1 MWLPLLGL
9 LLGLLIGSVFTFPLP
24 IALANYLSIVVLA
37 ALDSLL
43 GGFRAL
49 SEKRFDGTV
58 LISGFLVNS
67 LLAAILAYVGDR
79 LGVDLYLAAVI
90 AFGIRIFNNIS
101 MLRRYFVGSYRS
113 YKLEKTKVKGKH

>member
-9 LLGLLIGSVFTFPLP
+9 LLGLLLGSIFTFSVP
-24 IALANYLSIVVLA
+24 IVFAKYLSIAVLS

-67 LLAAILAYVGDR
+67 ILAAILAYLGDR
-79 LGVDLYLAAVI
+79 LGLDLYLAAVI
-90 AFGIRIFNNIS
+90 VFGMRIFNNIS
-101 MLRRYFVGSYRS
+101 VLRRYFVDSYRS
-113 YKLEKTKVKGKH
+113 HKKEGAKVKGKR